1 MLIHSESEVNSTY
14 SESMICP
21 LDIGL
26 FHTVQRR
33 GKKEVKAQLFFPL
46 NTPHIHSATP
56 CFGPREVNLAFLVK
70 IIDDVDD
77 YGLLWA

>member
-1 MLIHSESEVNSTY
+1 
-14 SESMICP
+14 
-21 LDIGL
+21 
-26 FHTVQRR
+26 VQRR

-77 YGLLWA
+77 YGLL